1 MWCSN
6 AIKEDGA
13 GNGYTQGKLILDL
26 RCGKTRCALLQEEAA
41 HLAIPFA
48 PSPDDKKVP
57 SMQVEG
63 LKYNHCQEYLRY
75 RCVRNPRLAAIQNE
89 ATVDFFCGSLHPGGV
104 RTVIRFS
111 KSETADNFTLR
122 CFYVK

>member
-1 MWCSN
+1 MWCPN

-13 GNGYTQGKLILDL
+13 GNRYTQGKLILDL

-48 PSPDDKKVP
+48 PGPDDKKVP

-63 LKYNHCQEYLRY
+63 PEYNHCQGYLRY
-75 RCVRNPRLAAIQNE
+75 RCVRNPRLAAVQNE
-89 ATVDFFCGSLHPGGV
+89 SIVDFVCGSNQPGGV
-104 RTVIRFS
+104 
-111 KSETADNFTLR
+111 
-122 CFYVK
+122 